1 MTSGSNRLLIL
12 GIHSGFHDGCA
23 AVFEDYRMISAVALE
38 RLTRVKIDGGRIPD
52 EAIDECLAIAGATRS
67 EVDAVALSRAV
78 FPWRWCTH
86 LDAGRKLGR
95 RFQELQ
101 GRVRHVSLERELM
114 RAGRTDAEGIL
125 DAARLRREM
134 GFGDDCRVHFYNHH
148 RAHALAA
155 LFHTDWDDAL
165 IYTADGGGDNVQYS
179 HRLLR
184 GGRLVEMVGGDEA
197 LLEATRID
205 SLGLAY
211 GFATQ
216 ALGYKINRHEGKV
229 TGLAAYGRPTVYE
242 ALGAHFSVNGEG
254 VVSSDFADYGEMRRA
269 VFAIARTV
277 SREDLAASIQR
288 LLEDRV
294 LAAVRA
300 LLERHPVS
308 HLALAGGIF
317 ANVRLNQ
324 RLAEETGVGEIF
336 VYPAMSDQGLAAG
349 GVLDYLLARDGLE
362 TWLASRYRLDHLYF
376 GRNYGADEALAA
388 TPGIAKLSDDPVGR
402 SAELLAAGAVVGL
415 YTNAME
421 YGPRALGARSI
432 LANPSDRDINDILNA
447 RLART
452 EFMPFAP
459 VVAAA
464 DADLVFRLP
473 RASRYAARFMTITC
487 DVRPEWHERIPAV
500 IHVDGTARPQLIER
514 PANPLYFDILAAFK
528 ARTGLPVLI
537 NTSFNVHEEPII
549 NAPEECAQALAEDR
563 IDYVATGNGVYGPA
577 ERL

>member
-1 MTSGSNRLLIL
+1 M
-12 GIHSGFHDGCA
+12 A
-23 AVFEDYRMISAVALE
+23 
-38 RLTRVKIDGGRIPD
+38 
-52 EAIDECLAIAGATRS
+52 
-67 EVDAVALSRAV
+67 
-78 FPWRWCTH
+78 
-86 LDAGRKLGR
+86 
-95 RFQELQ
+95 
-101 GRVRHVSLERELM
+101 
-114 RAGRTDAEGIL
+114 
-125 DAARLRREM
+125 
-134 GFGDDCRVHFYNHH
+134 
-148 RAHALAA
+148 
-155 LFHTDWDDAL
+155 
-165 IYTADGGGDNVQYS
+165 
-179 HRLLR
+179 
-184 GGRLVEMVGGDEA
+184 GGDEA
-197 LLEATRID
+197 LLEPTRID

-229 TGLAAYGRPTVYE
+229 TGLAAYGRPAVYE
-242 ALGAHFSVNGEG
+242 ALGAHFSVDGAG

-269 VFAIARTV
+269 VFAIAETV

-324 RLAEETGVGEIF
+324 RLAEETGVGEVF

-349 GVLDYLLARDGLE
+349 GVLDFLLARDGLE

-376 GRNYGADEALAA
+376 GRDYGADEALAA

-432 LANPSDRDINDILNA
+432 LANPSDRDINDVLNA
-447 RLART
+447 RLDRT

-487 DVRPEWHERIPAV
+487 DVRPEWHQRIPAV

-549 NAPEECAQALAEDR
+549 NAPEECARALAEDR
-563 IDYVATGNGVYGPA
+563 IDYVATANGVYGPA